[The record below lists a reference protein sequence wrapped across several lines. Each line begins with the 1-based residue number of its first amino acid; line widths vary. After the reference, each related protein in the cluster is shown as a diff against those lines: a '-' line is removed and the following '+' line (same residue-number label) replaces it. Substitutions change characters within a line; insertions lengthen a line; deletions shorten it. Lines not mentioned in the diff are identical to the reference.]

1 MLNTRTIGSMA
12 KISNHI
18 QQDKQVNQVYVT
30 NDYTKFKTKDGNRS
44 LNELHLKRLKSS
56 VEDND
61 LLHANPILVNEQFEI
76 IDGQHRFNVCESLCK
91 PIYYIMVK
99 GLGLQE
105 IQILNANAKN
115 WKTEDYVSGYA
126 KLGLPEYKYF
136 ETQMNKMDIG
146 VASLLA
152 IFTGDNGNAQE
163 SLRNGTL
170 TLPNKKRGEIIYT
183 WIKDFEKLFVGA
195 TQRTFVRALVTLYN
209 IDGYNHNKM
218 MQKLQYQ
225 STKLRICNESKSY
238 LALLEEIYNFKERNE
253 KLRFF

>member
-1 MLNTRTIGSMA
+1 
-12 KISNHI
+12 
-18 QQDKQVNQVYVT
+18 
-30 NDYTKFKTKDGNRS
+30 
-44 LNELHLKRLKSS
+44 
-56 VEDND
+56 
-61 LLHANPILVNEQFEI
+61 
-76 IDGQHRFNVCESLCK
+76 
-91 PIYYIMVK
+91 
-99 GLGLQE
+99 
-105 IQILNANAKN
+105 
-115 WKTEDYVSGYA
+115 
-126 KLGLPEYKYF
+126 
-136 ETQMNKMDIG
+136 
-146 VASLLA
+146 LA
-152 IFTGDNGNAQE
+152 IFTGNNGNVQE

-183 WIKDFEKLFVGA
+183 WVKDFEKLFVGA